1 MWFLS
6 QEQKMWSPHAR
17 GYCSFC
23 SVTGR
28 YLSIELGPEG
38 NALTLELHCR
48 MKVLT
53 RIGLDRKA
61 VGEPEGHERTFAKQG
76 GGYGGIAL
84 KQAMVMVQD
93 HIREGLRK
101 P

>member
-38 NALTLELHCR
+38 NALMLELHCL

-61 VGEPEGHERTFAKQG
+61 VGEPEGHERAFAKLG
-76 GGYGGIAL
+76 GGHGGIAL
-84 KQAMVMVQD
+84 KQAMFMVQD
-93 HIREGLRK
+93 HIREGFRK